1 MAFGSNNFGATSKG
15 FDNGL
20 SKSFNDFDQTARK
33 PSLNADNP
41 FKFTPKDSTFS
52 SRIRFYDQDSLWTRW
67 RRGYELYTIT
77 QSVFGST
84 AANRSKVGDYR
95 FYCAFQQYPGIFTP
109 ARFFTFPSSSEESG
123 QHLVAIRDANA
134 LNFYDFGL
142 PILSVRYLGNA
153 ATVPYSQTGTTIVV
167 SYLNHGFQ
175 LNDNVYLSFLS
186 GTAVTTTVP
195 IVSKTN
201 DSFTCEL
208 PNVATTIGN
217 VSVAL
222 STVFTDL
229 RWTEIRTKLRYLPT
243 PTSSIVGER
252 FTDRISERDPGLTAA
267 YNRVG
272 TTVTVT
278 CATKH
283 GLFTGNSINL
293 NVSSGIVS
301 SGLYKIVVISDKI
314 FTVTTID
321 SGISSGTAIVYR
333 LIEQYNYGDY
343 VGYTVKSLDAANN
356 EIVFQRDD
364 SYGVTTVD
372 AVAKLAVPAQR
383 GFGVTRFL
391 TSEVRYQCNCPDFT
405 RRSGYNFYSE
415 NSKARFPEA
424 VITSTKP
431 GTILNKDDSITDTR
445 ENIGVFSDLGYIATN
460 NFYELPDYNDKK
472 ETCYTALM
480 YYQMR
485 WCKHLY
491 AAFFSLKH
499 DEGNQIVD
507 LTGTYTQTDSFNI
520 IVRASNHGLA
530 VNTKIQLNFTSG
542 TAISGEFLIGQVI
555 DGDTFVV
562 IYPYSQSTSGYC
574 KVQNVTEHSYV
585 KAWLLEPNDHPAGD
599 GSDIFYKNLSKE
611 NNRLKQGVERLA
623 QMKMGTNW
631 LGTTSTLD
639 FKNQPKSIANFQPTL
654 LTSLITDDVVRD
666 GQGNLSDS
674 GLLLNNTQSLISI
687 MSKVVN
693 LEPTLIVNTKF
704 GFLNEPLVNYTTD
717 YQYGLILCGTYLNG
731 KPTEA
736 PASVSTIDCSTYNPL
751 TAQDVSIDCGA
762 YGA

>member
-1 MAFGSNNFGATSKG
+1 MTFGSNNFGATSKG

-153 ATVPYSQTGTTIVV
+153 ATVPYSQTGTTIIV

-499 DEGNQIVD
+499 DEGNQIVN

-631 LGTTSTLD
+631 LGTTSAFD

-736 PASVSTIDCSTYNPL
+736 PASVSTINCSTYSPL
-751 TAQDVSIDCGA
+751 TAQDVSIDCGV